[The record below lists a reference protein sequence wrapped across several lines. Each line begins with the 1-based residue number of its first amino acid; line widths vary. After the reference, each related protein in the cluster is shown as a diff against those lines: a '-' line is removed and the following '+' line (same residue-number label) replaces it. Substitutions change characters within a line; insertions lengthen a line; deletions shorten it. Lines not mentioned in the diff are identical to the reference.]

1 MYVVNAYCKRS
12 DFQDGYGPFFSILGN
27 TNSAHHFNIW
37 LIYQRLRINLITMI
51 KIIDSRL
58 KLKKVCP
65 WAITQR
71 QNTSTDLIDTRRR
84 RISSLQS
91 LSLTGIRST
100 CVTFL
105 DTHQKENFILI
116 QLKMKIIF
124 FHMFM
129 ALNAYNTFTDEEKE
143 IERLFG
149 KLMNFIKWKPS
160 LYHFKWSIWY
170 IHQQLQNWR
179 FLDLVDFLWIFTRH
193 HFLMINELFS
203 NP

>member
-1 MYVVNAYCKRS
+1 M
-12 DFQDGYGPFFSILGN
+12 
-27 TNSAHHFNIW
+27 
-37 LIYQRLRINLITMI
+37 
-51 KIIDSRL
+51 
-58 KLKKVCP
+58 CP

-105 DTHQKENFILI
+105 DTHQKENLILI

-129 ALNAYNTFTDEEKE
+129 ALNAYNTFIDEEKE

-149 KLMNFIKWKPS
+149 KLWKLICPKQPPFSFQWFLYRCYRLFKQFHIK
-160 LYHFKWSIWY
+160 H
-170 IHQQLQNWR
+170 
-179 FLDLVDFLWIFTRH
+179 IFTVKIIVL
-193 HFLMINELFS
+193 LMQKINAVILGGQALAFS
-203 NP
+203 VDPKFGSPKCFYKRFHSLPCANH